1 MLIIHP
7 EDSTT
12 KFLERLYLPYL
23 KTTKNTDNAL
33 PNPMILNDAWRSNG
47 KIIENRISRAEINK
61 LICHEKSKEE
71 FGSILLLGHGTA
83 HGLLGIEWGM
93 NVNRKGRPILVV
105 GEREVDALRYRKSR
119 ADYEKQHRD
128 FECSIIG
135 IWCYANEFALNY
147 GLRGLYSGMIISE
160 IDEALNFGFNVGRDL
175 ISETNQAFCDR
186 LSHLLNE
193 YYLGL
198 IDLGEIP
205 DKMKSYIEEDGY
217 KFGVGGY
224 PIISFN
230 YSNLYYY

>member
-12 KFLERLYLPYL
+12 KFLEKLYLPYL
-23 KTTKNTDNAL
+23 KTTEDKDVAL
-33 PNPMILNDAWRSNG
+33 RNPMILNNDWRSG
-47 KIIENRISRAEINK
+47 GHIIKNRISRAQINH
-61 LICHEKSKEE
+61 LIWLEKSKEE
-71 FGSILLLGHGTA
+71 FGSILLLGHGTS

-93 NVNRKGRPILVV
+93 NLSRTGQPVLVV
-105 GEREVDALRYRKSR
+105 GEKEVDTLRFHKSKK
-119 ADYEKQHRD
+119 DYEKQHRD
-128 FECSIIG
+128 FECSIVG
-135 IWCYANEFALNY
+135 LWCYANEFALKY

-175 ISETNQAFCDR
+175 ISETNQAFCER
-186 LSHLLNE
+186 LSRLLND

-198 IDLGEIP
+198 IDLKDIP
-205 DKMKSYIEEDGY
+205 DKMKGYIEEDGY

-230 YSNLYYY
+230 YSNLYCY

>member
-23 KTTKNTDNAL
+23 KTTKDTDIVL
-33 PNPMILNDAWRSNG
+33 PNPMILNDAWRSSG

-93 NVNRKGRPILVV
+93 NVNRKGQPILVV

-135 IWCYANEFALNY
+135 NTREVSQYLIRK
-147 GLRGLYSGMIISE
+147 GIILCTG
-160 IDEALNFGFNVGRDL
+160 ICKVPD
-175 ISETNQAFCDR
+175 DR
-186 LSHLLNE
+186 
-193 YYLGL
+193 
-198 IDLGEIP
+198 
-205 DKMKSYIEEDGY
+205 
-217 KFGVGGY
+217 
-224 PIISFN
+224 IIHIQQRH
-230 YSNLYYY
+230 